1 MSKKEI
7 SKEVLYEGVKMLVDC
22 PDAHIHL
29 PQQKLY
35 TLFSLGFQYLL
46 FMSTKDPG
54 HYIIRVE
61 DSYLLEKL
69 QHKAKDEISRK
80 FITRLALPR
89 KLKYQN
95 STFHLDFFNFSTW
108 NNTNDIPKEKIKA
121 ALVVKNASKKPV
133 GFGFDDSEEDEQL
146 KAIMASLPENYYIE
160 SLKEFVPKTITIA
173 FDEELNGV
181 TKINFPF
188 IKEEPREKLAKGVSI
203 SDDVNFDDLDS

>member
-1 MSKKEI
+1 MLKKDL
-7 SKEVLYEGVKMLVDC
+7 SKEVLYEGVKRLVDSE
-22 PDAHIHL
+22 DSHIHL

-46 FMSTKDPG
+46 YMSTKNPG

-95 STFHLDFFNFSTW
+95 STFHLDFFNFSPW
-108 NNTNDIPKEKIKA
+108 NNTNDIPKVRIKA
-121 ALVVKNASKKPV
+121 ALIV
-133 GFGFDDSEEDEQL
+133 
-146 KAIMASLPENYYIE
+146 
-160 SLKEFVPKTITIA
+160 
-173 FDEELNGV
+173 
-181 TKINFPF
+181 
-188 IKEEPREKLAKGVSI
+188 
-203 SDDVNFDDLDS
+203 